1 MDNLKTK
8 NIITK
13 NTFGW
18 GIVFIITM
26 ASLSFMIW
34 GPDIHSEVADAPTLY
49 SNIASLLF
57 LFFVSGA
64 LFLPVKNSSKINH
77 VIVSIGSLILVGK
90 YIYSLIGMFN
100 NEQNLSILIPVLIGL
115 ILVSIIL
122 YKIKLIVNIMK
133 K

>member
-8 NIITK
+8 NKTTR

-18 GIVFIITM
+18 AIVFFITV
-26 ASLSFMIW
+26 ASLCFMIW

-49 SNIASLLF
+49 SNIVSVLF
-57 LFFVSGA
+57 LFFVSGTF
-64 LFLPVKNSSKINH
+64 FLPVKNSSKINH
-77 VIVSIGSLILVGK
+77 IIVSIGSLVLVGK
-90 YIYSLIGMFN
+90 YIYSLFGMLS
-100 NEQNLSILIPVLIGL
+100 NELNLSILIPILIGL
-115 ILVSIIL
+115 MLVSIAL